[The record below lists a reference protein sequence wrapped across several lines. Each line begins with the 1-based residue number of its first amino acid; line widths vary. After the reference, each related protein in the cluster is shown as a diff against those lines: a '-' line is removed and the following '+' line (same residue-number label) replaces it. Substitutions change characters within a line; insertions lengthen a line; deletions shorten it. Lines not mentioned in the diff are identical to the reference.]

1 MGGFTQKVMGKLNI
15 GNKTPPPPPDSTR
28 PQASAPWHVG
38 GHEFQL
44 HPAGGGTYPRLTRLS
59 DGSILCATTR
69 FEGPTRILTITRSTD
84 NGASFEPWG
93 EVSRGTG
100 DCDNLFISEIPS
112 TMEGGGE
119 GMTVLGAFRNHDLG
133 PDGKPQH
140 FRITVCRSMDGGRS
154 WHYLSQ
160 AVEQSAA
167 QSGGMGLWEPFIR
180 VSPRDGHVQL
190 TYSAELAH
198 DNQETFRVD
207 SHDGGQTWTAPRCL
221 RCHPPEERLRDGM
234 QGIVQTRDAATGA
247 EALVIVFETTRHGTF
262 SVEYSVS
269 YDDGAS
275 WSGPRDVVFCPPWGR
290 NAGAP
295 QIANFGHGGFACVF
309 MTDEDASEVAWPRH
323 ASIKVSFAPGLR
335 DGRVEWSRPVNV
347 HQGPSSWPGL
357 LTMGHGEMLAVYE
370 HNGNP
375 IGRMLHWGQPM

>member
-1 MGGFTQKVMGKLNI
+1 MGGFTQKVMDKLNHI
-15 GNKTPPPPPDSTR
+15 GNKNDPPPPPPPDSTR
-28 PQASAPWHVG
+28 PQAAEPWHVG

-44 HPAGGGTYPRLTRLS
+44 HPAGTGTYPRLARMS
-59 DGSILCATTR
+59 DGAILCAVTR
-69 FEGPTRILTITRSTD
+69 FEGPTRVLTITRSTD

-93 EVSRGTG
+93 EVSRGEG

-112 TMEGGGE
+112 TMENGGE
-119 GMTVLGAFRNHDLG
+119 GITVLGAFRNHDIG
-133 PDGKPQH
+133 PNGPTH
-140 FRITVCRSMDGGRS
+140 FRITVCRSMDGGRT
-154 WHYLSQ
+154 WHFLSQ

-180 VSPRDGHVQL
+180 VSPA
-190 TYSAELAH
+190 TAT
-198 DNQETFRVD
+198 ETFRVD
-207 SHDGGQTWTAPRCL
+207 SHDGGKTWSAPRCL

-234 QGIVQTRDAATGA
+234 QGIVTTRDAATGA

-275 WSGPRDVVFCPPWGR
+275 WGARGVVFCPPWGR

-295 QIANFGHGGFACVF
+295 QISTFGHGGFACVY
-309 MTDEDASEVAWPRH
+309 MTDEDAAEVAWPRH
-323 ASIKVSFAPGLR
+323 ASIKVSFAQGLR

-347 HQGPSSWPGL
+347 HQGPSSWPGVL
-357 LTMGHGEMLAVYE
+357 PMGPSEMLAVYE
-370 HNGNP
+370 HSGKP
-375 IGRMLHWGQPM
+375 IGRMLHWG